1 MATATTAPAVGA
13 TLVGAT
19 LDEVLRRAHDA
30 YATTVGA
37 REVLD
42 RYERVKRD
50 RDEGTPGAFWEDI
63 DSPEALGAVR
73 AAAGEVARA
82 CRTQSAAVRALVA
95 AAREGGAAAG
105 LTLRGPALADG
116 LEVTIDAGTR
126 HARIVTGRDILHVEA
141 YDECLTRN
149 GLPVVGDPWVY
160 ELPGWLGLDPDAAV
174 PQDLLVEGAGT
185 AEEGQ

>member
-13 TLVGAT
+13 TL
-19 LDEVLRRAHDA
+19 DEALRRAHDA

-37 REVLD
+37 REVFD
-42 RYERVKRD
+42 HYERVKRD
-50 RDEGTPGAFWEDI
+50 RDEGAPGAFWEDI

-95 AAREGGAAAG
+95 AARESGAATG

-116 LEVTIDAGTR
+116 LVATIDAGTR
-126 HARIVTGRDILHVEA
+126 HARIVTDFGTLEVEA
-141 YDECLTRN
+141 YDECFTHN
-149 GLPVVGDPWVY
+149 GFPVTGDPWVY
-160 ELPGWLGLDPDAAV
+160 ELPGWLGLDPDAEV
-174 PQDLLVEGAGT
+174 PHDMLVEGAGT
-185 AEEGQ
+185 VEEGR